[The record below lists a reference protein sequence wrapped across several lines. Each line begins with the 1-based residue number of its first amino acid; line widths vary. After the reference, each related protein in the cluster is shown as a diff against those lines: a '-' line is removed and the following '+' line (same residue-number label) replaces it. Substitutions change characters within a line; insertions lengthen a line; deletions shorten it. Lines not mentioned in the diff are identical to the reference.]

1 MSSYHEK
8 KHEKKLGDETQNT
21 RDYIHY
27 EQARNLRQGQTAAF
41 HSCPCSVQ
49 FSHSVMYDSATPSF
63 DMK

>member
-21 RDYIHY
+21 RDYVHY

-49 FSHSVMYDSATPSF
+49 LLSRV
-63 DMK
+63 